1 MSGGK
6 RLLLSALV
14 LFLVL
19 FSAFSVDE
27 EFLTALEKELTTL
40 DNALMTLG
48 TESQRQRS
56 ELENLSDL
64 SMTLQTQVQ
73 TLQNQLNV
81 SQTEATELRRQSDKL
96 KEQWETLE
104 TSLQK
109 SVREMQVLQV
119 KNKILL
125 GGIVI
130 TLAASLGAIIYVI
143 VK

>member
-6 RLLLSALV
+6 RLLLSVLV
-14 LFLVL
+14 LFLVT

-48 TESQRQRS
+48 TESQKQRN
-56 ELENLSDL
+56 ELENLSNL

-73 TLQNQLNV
+73 TLQNQLDV
-81 SQTEATELRRQSDKL
+81 SQTEATELREQSDKL
-96 KEQWETLE
+96 KEQWGTLE

-109 SVREMQVLQV
+109 SVKEMQILQV

-125 GGIVI
+125 GGVII

-143 VK
+143 IK

>member
-6 RLLLSALV
+6 RLLLLALV
-14 LFLVL
+14 LSLAM

-48 TESQRQRS
+48 TESQKQRS

-64 SMTLQTQVQ
+64 SVTLQTQVQ

-81 SQTEATELRRQSDKL
+81 SQTEATELRKQSDKL

-104 TSLQK
+104 ASFQK
-109 SVREMQVLQV
+109 SVKEMQVLQV

-125 GGIVI
+125 GGIII

-143 VK
+143 IK

>member
-6 RLLLSALV
+6 RLLLLALV
-14 LFLVL
+14 LSLAM

-48 TESQRQRS
+48 TESQKQRS
-56 ELENLSDL
+56 ELENLLNL

-81 SQTEATELRRQSDKL
+81 SQTEATELRKQSDEL
-96 KEQWETLE
+96 KEQWGTLE
-104 TSLQK
+104 ASFQK
-109 SVREMQVLQV
+109 SVKEMQVLQV

-125 GGIVI
+125 GGIIV

-143 VK
+143 IK